1 MSHES
6 FIQKVAERAGL
17 SRIEAEAIAHATMR
31 TLSERLTG
39 GEAEDLANQLP
50 RSFREDLLPTSEHAE
65 SFGVAEFRRRV
76 AERAEVDEEKAAA
89 GIVAVLATIR
99 DTVTGKEWHDVMG
112 QLGKEFAQLVETTG

>member
-17 SRIEAEAIAHATMR
+17 SRIEAEAVAHATMR

-39 GEAEDLANQLP
+39 GEARDLAAQLP
-50 RSFREDLLPTSEHAE
+50 RSFYEDLLPTEEKAE
-65 SFGVAEFRRRV
+65 SFGVEEFRRRV
-76 AERAEVDEEKAAA
+76 AQRAGVDQDKASA
-89 GIVAVLATIR
+89 GIVAVLAAIR
-99 DTVTGKEWHDVMG
+99 DTVTGKEWHDVMS